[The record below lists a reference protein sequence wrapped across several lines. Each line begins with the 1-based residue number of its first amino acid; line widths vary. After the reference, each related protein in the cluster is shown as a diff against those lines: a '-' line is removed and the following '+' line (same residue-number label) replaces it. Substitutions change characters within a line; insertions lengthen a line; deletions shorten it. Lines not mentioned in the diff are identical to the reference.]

1 MHRTIRLFA
10 TTFLACGLLLASSAG
25 VGAGSSSS
33 PRSPQQTHARVAAS
47 VQVGVG
53 DEQTEMFRDRLWQQ
67 LHTRI
72 VRYIV
77 PYDASVRGYS
87 LKQAT
92 GWIRAAEREH
102 QQVLVAFYHSA
113 YTPTWMPS
121 VVSYQR
127 DTKKF
132 IKLFPYVRQYQPW
145 NEANRGNIRYRFE
158 SLNSPTAAA
167 AAAYYKAL
175 KQVCTGCT
183 VLGLDVLDQ
192 PEVAPSLHYIAE
204 FKRQI
209 YRLKVPMPAVWG
221 LHNYSDTNR
230 FSSSRTRAILRLLPG
245 QVWLTETGG
254 IVKFGGAFSNYRGS
268 GLSRA
273 AKAISYMFGLA
284 SSNSQIKRLY
294 VYEWTGA
301 GQSAIFDAGLT
312 DYRHSP
318 RLGYVVVC
326 IHMHAKNCR
335 VKVSSH

>member
-1 MHRTIRLFA
+1 VSL
-10 TTFLACGLLLASSAG
+10 LCGLSLASSASL
-25 VGAGSSSS
+25 GAGTAISA
-33 PRSPQQTHARVAAS
+33 RFTHQTQAHVASS

-53 DEQTEMFRDRLWQQ
+53 DEQTEMFRDRLWQS

-87 LKQAT
+87 LMQAT
-92 GWIRAAEREH
+92 AWIRAAERQH

-121 VVSYQR
+121 VASYQR

-145 NEANRGNIRYRFE
+145 NEANRGNIRYRYE
-158 SLNSPTAAA
+158 TLNSPSAPA

-192 PEVAPSLHYIAE
+192 PEVGPSIRYITE

-209 YRLKVPMPAVWG
+209 YRLRIPLPTMWG

-230 FSSSRTRAILRLLPG
+230 FSSSRTRTILRALPG

-273 AKAISYMFGLA
+273 AKALSYMFALA
-284 SSNSQIKRLY
+284 SSTSQIKRLY
-294 VYEWTGA
+294 VYEWTGS

-318 RLGYVVVC
+318 RPGYVVVC
-326 IHMHAKNCR
+326 IHMHAGNCK
-335 VKVSSH
+335 VKVSTH